1 MRHHVSENT
10 CVPQQSAFG
19 LQPGG
24 LEPLQAAVCL
34 LHLAGNLEMLFL
46 KGLQFAKHFG
56 FCCAQRASVN
66 VVR

>member
-34 LHLAGNLEMLFL
+34 LHLAGNLEM
-46 KGLQFAKHFG
+46 
-56 FCCAQRASVN
+56 CIS
-66 VVR
+66 